1 MRYTLERTRQAVQTI
16 NFVCC
21 LLFILLGY
29 IYLYFFQGDL
39 LSMAQH
45 ILSHG
50 RTTYHIGTYTFIIVS
65 VLTIFGL
72 IISRYLYLPIRAK
85 SLAWFPSCWILGLIT
100 RVSLKIPGIQT
111 NPISIWWFVFG
122 AIVFLVCLI
131 IARLY
136 NQNRNENSSFSDLIG
151 PNLALLTLCFSFVFA
166 TGNTNRQ
173 IHEELRLEQYAFE
186 EDYDEI
192 IRLTNNQTLLTRP
205 MMYLRVYALS
215 KQDKLGDELFFH
227 PNLLNS
233 DAIIPQLR
241 DSLRPYNL
249 PHLLRQHL
257 GGMPIHDMS
266 TTNFLRYITAD
277 SLCSATSKQYLLSAL
292 LLDRN
297 LDEYRDSLISAY
309 VPNDTLVLLSQK
321 QSRNNRWQKKD
332 SDLPRIL
339 NVSNLPRHYAEALV
353 LGNKLLSNQALQNS
367 KSNNIKQNVLFV
379 PADTTY
385 EKQLELFL
393 SKYSS
398 FDKYNPN
405 DEFVNEFKNTYWYYY
420 FK

>member
-39 LSMAQH
+39 MSMTQH

-50 RTTYHIGTYTFIIVS
+50 RTTYHIRTYTFIIVS
-65 VLTIFGL
+65 ILTTLGL
-72 IISRYLYLPIRAK
+72 FLNRYLNLPIRAK

-111 NPISIWWFVFG
+111 SPSSVWWYVFG
-122 AIVFLVCLI
+122 AIVFLICLI
-131 IARLY
+131 FARLY
-136 NQNRNENSSFSDLIG
+136 NQNRNENSSFSTLLG
-151 PNLALLTLCFSFVFA
+151 PNLALLSLCFSFVFA

-173 IHEELRLEQYAFE
+173 IHEELCLEQYAFE
-186 EDYDEI
+186 EEYDKI
-192 IRLTNNQTLLTRP
+192 IRLTSNHGHLTRP

-215 KQDKLGDELFFH
+215 KQDKLGDELFSH

-233 DAIIPQLR
+233 DAILPQLR

-249 PHLLRQHL
+249 PRLLRQHL

-277 SLCSATSKQYLLSAL
+277 TLCSESSRQYLLSAL

-297 LDEYRDSLISAY
+297 LDEYRDSLISIY
-309 VPNDTLVLLSQK
+309 VPNDTLTLLSQK
-321 QSRNNRWQKKD
+321 QSHNNRWQKKEL
-332 SDLPRIL
+332 DLPRTVNIA
-339 NVSNLPRHYAEALV
+339 NLPKHYAEALV
-353 LGNKLLSNQALQNS
+353 LCNNLLSNRALQNS
-367 KSNNIKQNVLFV
+367 NYNIKQNVLFV
-379 PADTTY
+379 PTDTTY
-385 EKQLELFL
+385 KKQLELFL

-398 FDKYNPN
+398 SDKNNPN
-405 DEFVNEFKNTYWYYY
+405 EEFVNEFKNTYWYYY